1 MTKQT
6 FDIAAILA
14 AEGAP
19 PAKAA
24 ILQAALTLFSRRG
37 IDGVSIRD
45 VAEAA
50 GFTNPALYKHYKSKE
65 AMAAD
70 LFETC
75 YRHMVARMERAARSD
90 LPFHGALDGYM
101 EALMQLYVDAPEAL
115 DFVNDNLPRF
125 WGGMPESLKARTQVT
140 QVRELLTRGRKE
152 GAVTKD
158 QPLELQVVFVVGV
171 VGQLARMARQGGLSK
186 PITSY
191 RKEGFLMLEKL
202 FA

>member
-1 MTKQT
+1 MKAQP
-6 FDIAAILA
+6 FQIAPD
-14 AEGAP
+14 AP
-19 PAKAA
+19 PAKQA
-24 ILQAALTLFSRRG
+24 ILKAALKLFAARG

-75 YRHMVARMERAARSD
+75 YREMVARMEKPLRER
-90 LPFHGALDGYM
+90 LPFHGALDEYM
-101 EALMQLYVDAPEAL
+101 RALMELYEAAPEPL
-115 DFVNDNLPRF
+115 DFIGDNLGRF
-125 WGGMPESLKARTQVT
+125 WGGMPAELKTRTQVT
-140 QVRELLTRGRKE
+140 QVRQLLQQGRKE

-158 QPLELQVVFVVGV
+158 QPLELQVVFVMGLIN
-171 VGQLARMARQGGLSK
+171 QLARMARQGGLTK
-186 PITSY
+186 PITQY
-191 RKEGFLMLEKL
+191 RKEGFVMLEKL